1 MFIIYN
7 QIEYLIN
14 KAIMLSN
21 PYEKQ
26 IADLHILG
34 DYLTDDIANDWI
46 DEDIHFLKELLAKG
60 IVNERVLDIYV
71 RINDNFV
78 SVSLG
83 GEMYDENIWTLT
95 GLKSDP
101 FWKKQ
106 RELASE
112 LLNQLFKVQNSILNS
127 SS

>member
-1 MFIIYN
+1 MSIIN
-7 QIEYLIN
+7 NHIKYLID
-14 KAIMLSN
+14 KAIMLSS

-26 IADLHILG
+26 IVELSILG

-46 DEDIHFLKELLAKG
+46 DEDIDLIKYLLAKG
-60 IVNERVLDIYV
+60 IVNEMVLDIYIK
-71 RINDNFV
+71 INDNFA

-83 GEMYDENIWTLT
+83 GEMYDKNIWTLT
-95 GLKSDP
+95 SLKSDP

-112 LLNQLFKVQNSILNS
+112 LVKQLTKSTVQF
-127 SS
+127 